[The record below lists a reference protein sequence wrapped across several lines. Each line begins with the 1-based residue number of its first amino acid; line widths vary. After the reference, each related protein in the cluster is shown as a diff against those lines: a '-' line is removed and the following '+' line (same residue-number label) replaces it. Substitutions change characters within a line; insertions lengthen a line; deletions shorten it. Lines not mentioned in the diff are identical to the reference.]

1 MGTCWIRPVA
11 RHGVNELG
19 VPHMHDSDSSGWL
32 CRAPLPI
39 ASIVVPGSLLLLLVV
54 GCGSGPASLPT
65 AAVRDSAG
73 VTIVENQEGIPP
85 DGGGWSLAASPSL
98 VIGGLDGPE
107 DSGLYRVRGAARLP
121 DGRIAVANDGSL
133 EVKIFGVDGAQLAS
147 LGGEGQGPGEFN
159 SVTLTGRLGDTL
171 VALDRRLRRVSLVHP
186 DEGFVRSFTIA
197 EPVTEFPLG
206 GWFFESGSVLIE
218 DLSLSADGGFEDGF
232 GRRPARLK
240 SCDLTGALHSDFG
253 ELPGSEEFTITR
265 QGEHGTAIGIS
276 SVPFGKSPQVA
287 VAGDRLF
294 FGSQDS
300 YEISVF
306 DSRAALR
313 TLVRLAR
320 SPVRVTDSDLAAYIS
335 AELEGSDEE
344 KARAERERFEQ
355 MPMMEFRPAHGAIS
369 ADREGFLF
377 VEEFRAPGMESIPVN
392 VFDPDG
398 RLVGRFEIS
407 ADTEILE
414 IGPGYLLAL
423 YEDSMDVEFVHLYEL
438 TRPG

>member
-1 MGTCWIRPVA
+1 
-11 RHGVNELG
+11 
-19 VPHMHDSDSSGWL
+19 MHDSDSSGWL
-32 CRAPLPI
+32 CDGPRLIP
-39 ASIVVPGSLLLLLVV
+39 SIIVPGSLLLFLVV
-54 GCGSGPASLPT
+54 GCGSEPASLPT

-73 VTIVENQEGIPP
+73 ITIVENQEGIPP
-85 DGGGWSLAASPSL
+85 DGGGWKLAASPSL
-98 VIGGLDGPE
+98 VIGGLDGPD

-133 EVKIFGVDGAQLAS
+133 EIKLFGVDGAQLAS
-147 LGGEGQGPGEFN
+147 LGGEGEGPGEFS
-159 SVTLTGRLGDTL
+159 SVTLTGLLGDTL

-197 EPVTEFPLG
+197 EPVADFPLG
-206 GWFFESGSVLIE
+206 GWFFESGSVLVE
-218 DLSLSADGGFEDGF
+218 DLSLGADGGLEDGF

-240 SCDLTGALHSDFG
+240 SCDLTGAFLSDFG

-287 VAGDRLF
+287 VAGDLLF

-306 DSRAALR
+306 DSGAALR

-320 SPVRVTDSDLAAYIS
+320 SPVRVTDSDLAAYIRE
-335 AELEGSDEE
+335 ELEGADEDE
-344 KARAERERFEQ
+344 TRSQREMFEE

-377 VEEFRAPGMESIPVN
+377 VEEFRAPGIESVPVN

-398 RLVGRFEIS
+398 RLVGRFEIP
-407 ADTEILE
+407 ADIEILE
-414 IGPGYLLAL
+414 IGPDYLLAL
-423 YEDSMDVEFVHLYEL
+423 YEDPMDVEYVHLYEL

>member
-1 MGTCWIRPVA
+1 
-11 RHGVNELG
+11 
-19 VPHMHDSDSSGWL
+19 VPS
-32 CRAPLPI
+32 
-39 ASIVVPGSLLLLLVV
+39 
-54 GCGSGPASLPT
+54 

-147 LGGEGQGPGEFN
+147 LGREGEGPGEFS
-159 SVTLTGRLGDTL
+159 SVTLTGRLSDTL
-171 VALDRRLRRVSLVHP
+171 IALDRRLRRVSLVHP
-186 DEGFVRSFTIA
+186 DEGFIRSFNIA
-197 EPVTEFPLG
+197 EPVADYLLG

-218 DLSLSADGGFEDGF
+218 DLSLGADGGFEDGF

-253 ELPGSEEFTITR
+253 ELPGSEEFTVTR

-306 DSRAALR
+306 DSHAALR

-320 SPVRVTDSDLAAYIS
+320 SPVRVTDSDLAAYIRE
-335 AELEGSDEE
+335 ELEGADEDE
-344 KARAERERFEQ
+344 AQSRRETFEE

-377 VEEFRAPGMESIPVN
+377 VEEFRSPGMKSVPVN
-392 VFDPDG
+392 VFDPEG
-398 RLVGRFEIS
+398 RFAGRFEIP
-407 ADTEILE
+407 ADIEILE
-414 IGPGYLLAL
+414 IGPDYLLAL
-423 YEDSMDVEFVHLYEL
+423 HEDSMDVESVHIYEL